1 MTEVSSDCLAAYPQ
15 PTSLPCAMDKAAFIT
30 AFDRAATFCC
40 EVALSVKPR
49 AAPLP
54 QRQLV
59 KVDAVAEQQL
69 VLGRD
74 EAA

>member
-1 MTEVSSDCLAAYPQ
+1 
-15 PTSLPCAMDKAAFIT
+15 MDKAAFIT